1 MALRARPRRGLLH
14 TTLGVAWVAACSRAA
29 TPLPRDDR
37 SVSVRAPHTAPTRT
51 METPSP
57 ASRATRPP
65 WPRTLPPAAA
75 VGDGEGRWLRA
86 IIHAHSV
93 QSSDACDTRPY
104 VDGAP
109 NEPCLQSFRRGLCA
123 TKVDVVFLTEH
134 ANRLASVR
142 FEESMQ
148 LRGDDEP
155 LRENGALVGYRIACS
170 DGHRVMVLPGAEND
184 LMPLALAR
192 HPAPVAGSL
201 DRAYRSSG
209 SRGARLFREA
219 GAIVALAH
227 PETRSRAQ
235 VRAVA
240 PEVIELYNIHAN
252 VDPAIAGPALG
263 IDVPA
268 LHADILEFAAP
279 GSELDPDWGFL
290 AIFRENNRDLEHWA
304 ALAAEGRRVT
314 AIAGSDAHENRFPMV
329 FSDGERG
336 DSYRRFFRWYTNVLR
351 IEGEPTRRA
360 VLDALVRGRAWAV
373 LDAWG
378 TPEGFSFN
386 AVPERGARAL
396 DGDVVT
402 KTPGLTLRVTA
413 PRVHGLDVSLPA
425 PAVRVRLLRAEREGR
440 WREVAAGT
448 DTITYTPSETGAYR
462 AEAMITPHH
471 ARPYLPGMERLIREV
486 PWVYSNAIRVE

>member
-1 MALRARPRRGLLH
+1 MHLRARPCFHLLH
-14 TTLGVAWVAACSRAA
+14 AALCAAACSRTA
-29 TPLPRDDR
+29 TPTPRDDR
-37 SVSVRAPHTAPTRT
+37 PVSVRAPHTAPTRT
-51 METPSP
+51 AETPTF
-57 ASRATRPP
+57 ANRATRPP
-65 WPRTLPPAAA
+65 WPRTLPPAAV

-93 QSSDACDTRPY
+93 QSSDACDGRPY
-104 VDGAP
+104 LDGAP
-109 NEPCLQSFRRGLCA
+109 NETCLQSFRHALCV

-155 LRENGALVGYRIACS
+155 LRENGALVGYRIACPE
-170 DGHRVMVLPGAEND
+170 GHRVMVFPGAEND
-184 LMPLALAR
+184 LMPLALTR
-192 HPAPVAGSL
+192 HPTPVAGSL

-209 SRGARLFREA
+209 PRGARLFREA
-219 GAIVALAH
+219 GAIIALAH

-268 LHADILEFAAP
+268 LHADILEFASA

-290 AIFRENNRDLEHWA
+290 AIFRENGRDLEHWA

-314 AIAGSDAHENRFPMV
+314 AVAGSDAHENRFPMV

-351 IEGEPTRRA
+351 VEGEASRRS

-378 TPEGFSFN
+378 TPEGFTFN
-386 AVPERGARAL
+386 AIPERGARAV
-396 DGDVVT
+396 DGDTVA
-402 KTPGLTLRVTA
+402 KTPGLTLRVTP
-413 PRVHGLDVSLPA
+413 PRVHGLDASLPA
-425 PAVRVRLLRAEREGR
+425 PRVRVRLLRAEREGR
-440 WREVAAGT
+440 WREVAAGAGAL
-448 DTITYTPSETGAYR
+448 TYTPSETGAYR
-462 AEAMITPHH
+462 AEAVITPHH
-471 ARPYLPGMERLIREV
+471 ARPYLPGMERIIREV
-486 PWVYSNAIRVE
+486 PWVYSNVIRVE